1 MYICKRKIQ
10 AIIDSQRTTNTVESE
25 RIGLN
30 LDDVANIVK
39 NFKDPPLPEDKYEVT
54 EIELTVIPQKAE
66 APYGIKNSLKDVE
79 ESYDFGKFFRFKIQL
94 SLSQEFHFV

>member
-39 NFKDPPLPEDKYEVT
+39 NFKDPPLWED
-54 EIELTVIPQKAE
+54 
-66 APYGIKNSLKDVE
+66 DM
-79 ESYDFGKFFRFKIQL
+79 R
-94 SLSQEFHFV
+94 